1 MNNPFNVLKAWK
13 PGDTRDIP
21 ERKLKQFNLEGKF
34 DSYSQ
39 IYEIDRSEEHTS
51 ELQSLS
57 HLVCRLLLE
66 KKKILHS
73 PMTASGVPP
82 KGPSFGAPLPGWRR
96 RFAPPPIGP
105 RSVPAPDQNCFFF

>member
-39 IYEIDRSEEHTS
+39 IYEIDGHSWKIQGQVSQASGET
-51 ELQSLS
+51 LYT
-57 HLVCRLLLE
+57 LVCVNE
-66 KKKILHS
+66 
-73 PMTASGVPP
+73 
-82 KGPSFGAPLPGWRR
+82 
-96 RFAPPPIGP
+96 
-105 RSVPAPDQNCFFF
+105 